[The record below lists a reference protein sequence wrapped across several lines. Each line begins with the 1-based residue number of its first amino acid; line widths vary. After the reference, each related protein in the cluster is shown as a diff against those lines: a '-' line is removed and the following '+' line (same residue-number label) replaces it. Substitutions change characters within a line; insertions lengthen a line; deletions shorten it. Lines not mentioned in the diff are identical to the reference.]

1 MSTDPANI
9 LQQFL
14 NNGAGQSDEE
24 LAQRF
29 HTIISH
35 LPADVAKDAT
45 NFAFSQLPTDAQQTL
60 ETTQQQAQSDDSPL
74 ASAKGFGVRSLAAS
88 DPAAGP
94 LGGLFSQDSELGSTI
109 KRMALAALVTYL
121 TQRFLSGN
129 AEQGQSQQSQQ
140 GGLGS
145 ILGSIL
151 GGQQQGSP
159 SNQSGSIDLGSLLG
173 SVLSGSAQ
181 GGGRTSNAPAGG
193 VDVGSLLSVLLGAA
207 GSQQTGS
214 VGLPKPGQTQPSS
227 APAAGGVDLGSILG
241 GLINASQSQG
251 GASSNQAGGLD
262 IGSILG
268 GLLGG
273 SQDKGA
279 NDQDDKPNS
288 PLGSIRKDRS

>member
-1 MSTDPANI
+1 LPSDSTQSSAIYLPM
-9 LQQFL
+9 LQ
-14 NNGAGQSDEE
+14 
-24 LAQRF
+24 RKRP
-29 HTIISH
+29 T
-35 LPADVAKDAT
+35 LPSR
-45 NFAFSQLPTDAQQTL
+45 NCRQTL
-60 ETTQQQAQSDDSPL
+60 AASHQQAQSDDSPL

-129 AEQGQSQQSQQ
+129 NAEQGQQQQQ

-151 GGQQQGSP
+151 NSQQQGNA
-159 SNQSGSIDLGSLLG
+159 SNQGGIDLGSLLG

-181 GGGRTSNAPAGG
+181 GGGRSSNAPAGG

-207 GSQQTGS
+207 GNQQTGS
-214 VGLPKPGQTQPSS
+214 VGLPKPGQSQPSS
-227 APAAGGVDLGSILG
+227 APAAGGLDLGTILG

-251 GASSNQAGGLD
+251 GAAGNQGGGIDL
-262 IGSILG
+262 GS
-268 GLLGG
+268 LLGG
-273 SQDKGA
+273 ILGAAQDSPTSSKPE
-279 NDQDDKPNS
+279 NKPNT